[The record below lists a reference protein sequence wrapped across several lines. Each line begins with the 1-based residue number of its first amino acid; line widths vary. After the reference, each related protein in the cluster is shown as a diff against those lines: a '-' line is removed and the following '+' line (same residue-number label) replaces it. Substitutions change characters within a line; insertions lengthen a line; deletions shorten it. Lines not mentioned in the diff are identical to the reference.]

1 MTPSDE
7 RIQAITNLP
16 VPNSA
21 KKLRPFLGLANF
33 YRRFV
38 HNFAEIATPLTE
50 LTSSKQ
56 PYTWTTKQ
64 QKAFDAL
71 HNALTS
77 PPVLDYPKQTDQFV
91 LVTDASDVGI
101 GAIFSTKRGTVV
113 EFTSR
118 VLSTAESKYS
128 TTEKECLAIVWAI
141 RKFRHFLLGAPF
153 ILETDHKPLMWL
165 ESAKRSHARFKDW
178 KGGH

>member
-1 MTPSDE
+1 MTPSHE
-7 RIQAITNLP
+7 RIQAVTNLP

-21 KKLRPFLGLANF
+21 EKLRSFLGLANF

-38 HNFAEIATPLTE
+38 HNFAEITTPLTE

-56 PYTWTTKQ
+56 PYTWTTKHQ
-64 QKAFDAL
+64 QAFDAL
-71 HNALTS
+71 RNALTS
-77 PPVLDYPKQTDQFV
+77 PPVLDYPKQTDKFV
-91 LVTDASDVGI
+91 LTTDASGVGI
-101 GAIFSTKRGTVV
+101 GAILSTKRGTVV
-113 EFTSR
+113 EFAST

-128 TTEKECLAIVWAI
+128 TIEKECLAIIWAT

-165 ESAKRSHARFKDW
+165 ESAKPSQARSQRLESW
-178 KGGH
+178 